1 MLGAKARSLTM
12 LKMNKLLPAHLFLH
26 PHQTMLL
33 RLIISVEM
41 PTDLKDRLGRPKRHL
56 LQPPFIPMPTSTQ
69 HQLLKRLY
77 SPRLLMEANR
87 SPPWRSQQI
96 QIIPTNSFH
105 HLLGRSSLLAP
116 YHPRHQSTTRGNSSL
131 SNIKLFLVAYPMV
144 VGQDLRMM
152 N

>member
-1 MLGAKARSLTM
+1 MNTGPAPIVRDAWLVSWNHPSLLADFFFLASWVIPPGFSTNTDLFYLLLYLKGLHERMLGAKARSLTM

-56 LQPPFIPMPTSTQ
+56 LQPPFIPLPTSTQ

-87 SPPWRSQQI
+87 SPP
-96 QIIPTNSFH
+96 
-105 HLLGRSSLLAP
+105 
-116 YHPRHQSTTRGNSSL
+116 
-131 SNIKLFLVAYPMV
+131 
-144 VGQDLRMM
+144 
-152 N
+152 